1 MASNSVGS
9 DLLRYPLSKQLV
21 SYSSSEDEDC
31 DHTETPDDAEIP
43 GEAEIFTQIPPPQED
58 QFYETADQALKSLNA
73 FTREYGYA

>member
-43 GEAEIFTQIPPPQED
+43 GEAEILLRFHHRKRISSTKQLIKP
-58 QFYETADQALKSLNA
+58 
-73 FTREYGYA
+73 